1 MSVPMTDTPEL
12 SKRIDDLHRRFDDLR
27 AGIDRRFDDL
37 RAELDVRFSAIDQRF
52 TGIDQRFTSMDQR
65 FQDLGQRLTT
75 LTWIISGWFTFLT
88 LVLALFAFL
97 RR

>member
-1 MSVPMTDTPEL
+1 MSVFMPDLPEL
-12 SKRIDDLHRRFDDLR
+12 SKRIDDLHRRFEDLR
-27 AGIDRRFDDL
+27 AEMGTRFADL
-37 RAELDVRFSAIDQRF
+37 RAELDVRFSAIDHRL